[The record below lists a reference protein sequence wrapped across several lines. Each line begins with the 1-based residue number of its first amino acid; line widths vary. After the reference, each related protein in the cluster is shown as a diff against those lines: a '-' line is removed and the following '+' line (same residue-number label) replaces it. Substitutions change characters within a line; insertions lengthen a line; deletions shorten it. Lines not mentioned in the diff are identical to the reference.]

1 MRFCDLFLSYK
12 LSLKNV
18 KSSIPFTKLPLYRK
32 MFVFIF
38 LILFVLSVIFVGLNK
53 KMLALMFLVF
63 NVITFLVF
71 FVIDST
77 KHNLNTMLNE
87 HYKPYSKK
95 RMDAVLE
102 ILRQYDI
109 DVNNTN
115 SIDELINEAKIEQ
128 IKCDYISPIKKPFGI
143 LVSVIIPIV
152 VYNANKIGEITSP
165 NKLIEIS
172 LLFIVYILLAFSL
185 FLMIF
190 PLLKDIIYR
199 DYNRYEDFICDLRQ
213 IKLFYSK

>member
-38 LILFVLSVIFVGLNK
+38 LILSVLSVIFVGLNK

-77 KHNLNTMLNE
+77 KRNLNTMLNE

-102 ILRQYDI
+102 VLRQYDI

-115 SIDELINEAKIEQ
+115 SIDALINEAKIEQ
-128 IKCDYISPIKKPFGI
+128 IKCDFISPIKKPVAI
-143 LVSVIIPIV
+143 LFSAIIPIV
-152 VYNANKIGEITSP
+152 AYNANKIGEITSP